1 MYVIVGGAGEV
12 GYHVAEAL
20 CNEGHDVA
28 VIEKEAEACERADNL
43 DALVVKGNAASP
55 KALSEAGVD
64 KADMFIGVTGSDEIN
79 MLGCAIAKT
88 KGCRTISRINALDY
102 INEPVTTGYRDVGID
117 VAVCP
122 DLVAAIKVARMLL
135 VPSMLDADIFAKGR
149 VQVLESTIEKE
160 SPVAGK
166 MIKDI
171 EFPEACNIVAV
182 FRNADVIIPHGDD
195 ILLPNDRIVAVLGE
209 PNLIPKMEE
218 IVGSQKQVMK
228 KDAVERV
235 IIVGASRIG
244 VHLARLLEESVNVTL
259 IEPAKRMCEAA
270 SEVLSKTTVIH
281 GSETDKDVLVE
292 EGVAGVDAFIAANP
306 SDESNMLS
314 CLLAKEYGAK
324 KIIALINRPELKSV
338 LEPVAMTVNPHLV
351 TISSVLQYA
360 RKSDLLSFKML
371 KEGEAQVLE
380 FKVTNK
386 SKIVS
391 KKLKKAGFPSNSI
404 VGAIVRDDIV
414 IIPSGEDEI
423 MAGDKL
429 IVFARTEG
437 ISRLERLF

>member
-28 VIEKEAEACERADNL
+28 VIEKTLEACERADSL
-43 DALVVKGNAASP
+43 DVLVVKGNAASP
-55 KALSEAGVD
+55 KTLSEAGVD

-79 MLGCAIAKT
+79 MLACAIAKT
-88 KGCRTISRINALDY
+88 KGCKTICRINTLDY

-149 VQVLESTIEKE
+149 VQVLESSIENI
-160 SPVAGK
+160 SPAAGK

-244 VHLARLLEESVNVTL
+244 VHLARLLEESINVTL

-306 SDESNMLS
+306 SDEGNMLS

-391 KKLKKAGFPSNSI
+391 RKLKKAGFPGNSI
-404 VGAIVRDDIV
+404 VGAIVRDDMV

-423 MAGDKL
+423 MVGDKL
-429 IVFARTEG
+429 IVFARTES

>member
-28 VIEKEAEACERADNL
+28 VIEKEAEACERVDNL

-55 KALSEAGVD
+55 KTLSEAGVD

-79 MLGCAIAKT
+79 MLACAIAKT
-88 KGCRTISRINALDY
+88 KGCKTICRINTPDY

-122 DLVAAIKVARMLL
+122 DLVSAIKMSRMLL

-160 SPVAGK
+160 SSVAGK

-244 VHLARLLEESVNVTL
+244 VHLARLLEGSVNVTL
-259 IEPAKRMCEAA
+259 IEPSKEMCEAS

-292 EGVAGVDAFIAANP
+292 EGVANVDAFIAANP
-306 SDESNMLS
+306 SDEGNMLS

-391 KKLKKAGFPSNSI
+391 RKLKKAGFPSNSI
-404 VGAIVRDDIV
+404 VGAIVRDDMV

-429 IVFARTEG
+429 IVFARTES

>member
-28 VIEKEAEACERADNL
+28 VIEKEAEACERVDNL

-55 KALSEAGVD
+55 KTLSEAGVD

-79 MLGCAIAKT
+79 MLACAIAKT
-88 KGCRTISRINALDY
+88 KGCKTICRINTLDY

-122 DLVAAIKVARMLL
+122 DLVSAIKMSRMLL

-160 SPVAGK
+160 SSVAGK

-244 VHLARLLEESVNVTL
+244 VHLARLLEGSVNVTL
-259 IEPAKRMCEAA
+259 IEPSKEMCEAS

-292 EGVAGVDAFIAANP
+292 EGIADVDAFIAANLN
-306 SDESNMLS
+306 DEINMLA
-314 CLLAKEYGAK
+314 CLLAKDYGAK
-324 KIIALINRPELKSV
+324 KIIALINRPELRSV
-338 LEPVAMTVNPHLV
+338 LGPGVMTVNPRLV
-351 TISSVLQYA
+351 TISSILQYA

-391 KKLKKAGFPSNSI
+391 RKLKKAGFPGNSI
-404 VGAIVRDDIV
+404 VGAIVRDDMV

-423 MAGDKL
+423 MVGDKL
-429 IVFARTEG
+429 IVFARTES

>member
-1 MYVIVGGAGEV
+1 
-12 GYHVAEAL
+12 
-20 CNEGHDVA
+20 
-28 VIEKEAEACERADNL
+28 VIEKRDEACETAERL
-43 DALVVKGNAASP
+43 DVLVVKGNAASP
-55 KALSEAGVD
+55 KALSEAGVN

-88 KGCRTISRINALDY
+88 KGCRTICRINTPDY

-122 DLVAAIKVARMLL
+122 DLATAIKVSRMLL

-149 VQVLESTIEKE
+149 VQVLESTIENT

-218 IVGSQKQVMK
+218 IIGSQKQVMK

-244 VHLARLLEESVNVTL
+244 VHLARLLEGSVNVIL
-259 IEPAKRMCEAA
+259 IEPSKEMCEAS
-270 SEVLSKTTVIH
+270 SEVLSKATIIH

-292 EGVAGVDAFIAANP
+292 EGVAGVDAFIATNP
-306 SDESNMLS
+306 SDEGNMLS

-391 KKLKKAGFPSNSI
+391 RKLKKAGFPINSI
-404 VGAIVRDDIV
+404 VGAIVRDDMV

-429 IVFARTEG
+429 IVFARTES

>member
-28 VIEKEAEACERADNL
+28 VIEKEAEACERVDNL

-55 KALSEAGVD
+55 KTLSEAGVD

-79 MLGCAIAKT
+79 MLACAIAKT
-88 KGCRTISRINALDY
+88 KGCKTICRINTLDY

-122 DLVAAIKVARMLL
+122 DLVSAIKMSRMLL

-160 SPVAGK
+160 SSVAGK

-244 VHLARLLEESVNVTL
+244 VHLARLLEGSVNVTL
-259 IEPAKRMCEAA
+259 IEPSKEMCEAS

-292 EGVAGVDAFIAANP
+292 EGVANVDAFIAANP
-306 SDESNMLS
+306 SDEGNMLS

-391 KKLKKAGFPSNSI
+391 RKLKKAGFPSNSI
-404 VGAIVRDDIV
+404 VGAIVRDDMV

-429 IVFARTEG
+429 IVFARTES

>member
-55 KALSEAGVD
+55 EVLSEAGVD
-64 KADMFIGVTGSDEIN
+64 KADMFIGVTGVDEVN
-79 MLGCAIAKT
+79 MLACAIAKT
-88 KGCRTISRINALDY
+88 KGCRTISRINMLDY
-102 INEPVTTGYRDVGID
+102 INEPITTGYRDVGID

-122 DLVAAIKVARMLL
+122 DLVAAIKMSRMLL

-149 VQVLESTIEKE
+149 VQVLESTIENT

-195 ILLPNDRIVAVLGE
+195 VLLSNDRIVAVLGE
-209 PNLIPKMEE
+209 QNLIPKMEG
-218 IVGSQKQVMK
+218 IVGSQKQVTE

-244 VHLARLLEESVNVTL
+244 VHLARLLQESVNVTL
-259 IEPAKRMCEAA
+259 IEPSKEMCEAT
-270 SEVLSKTTVIH
+270 SEVLSKVTVIH

-292 EGVAGVDAFIAANP
+292 EGIADVDAFIAANTN
-306 SDESNMLS
+306 DEINMLA

-324 KIIALINRPELKSV
+324 KIIALINRPELRSV
-338 LEPVAMTVNPHLV
+338 LEPVAMTVNPRLV
-351 TISSVLQYA
+351 TISSILQYA

-371 KEGEAQVLE
+371 REGEAQMLE

-386 SKIVS
+386 SKVANR
-391 KKLKKAGFPSNSI
+391 KLKKAGFPSNSI
-404 VGAIVRDDIV
+404 VGAIVRDDRV

-423 MAGDKL
+423 TPGDRL